1 MRALLVVVGLVVSA
15 GMAFAT
21 ESSANQAAKAQPA
34 DEIIVLTVEGMT

>member
-21 ESSANQAAKAQPA
+21 ESSANQAATAQPA
-34 DEIIVLTVEGMT
+34 DEIILLKVEGMT